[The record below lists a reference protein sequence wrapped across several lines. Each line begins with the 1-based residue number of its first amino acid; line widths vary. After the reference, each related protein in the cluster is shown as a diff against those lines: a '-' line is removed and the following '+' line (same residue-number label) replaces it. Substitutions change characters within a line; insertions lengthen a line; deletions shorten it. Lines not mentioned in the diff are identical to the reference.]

1 MKLRNAR
8 TTARALVRQLKILD
22 YVALL
27 AAIAVTVFFSF
38 AAAGGSEGQQVNI
51 ESEEGNFVYPLN
63 EDRELT
69 LEGPLGT
76 TDIEIRD
83 GRVRVVRDPGP
94 QQICV
99 RQGWIERSGEWL
111 ACLPSRIF
119 VQVTGANDQDIDA
132 QTF

>member
-1 MKLRNAR
+1 M
-8 TTARALVRQLKILD
+8 RAIVRQLRALD

-27 AAIAVTVFFSF
+27 VAFAVIIVFSY
-38 AAAGGSEGQQVNI
+38 AAAGGGEGQQVNI

-69 LEGPLGT
+69 LKGPLGT

-83 GRVRVVRDPGP
+83 GRIRVVRDPGP

-119 VQVTGANDQDIDA
+119 IQVTGANDEDIDA